1 MPNFFDSYP
10 HIQKPYF
17 HGFRTS
23 NGIIAFP
30 TLSFPHHVQDIG
42 WNTWVM
48 INEWDLLDGMG
59 HDWVGFPHHFHVL
72 IMNGLL
78 GYGHPCDS

>member
-1 MPNFFDSYP
+1 MVDPLRPLICLIFFDSYP

-30 TLSFPHHVQDIG
+30 TLSFPRHVQDIR
-42 WNTWVM
+42 
-48 INEWDLLDGMG
+48 L
-59 HDWVGFPHHFHVL
+59 
-72 IMNGLL
+72 
-78 GYGHPCDS
+78 